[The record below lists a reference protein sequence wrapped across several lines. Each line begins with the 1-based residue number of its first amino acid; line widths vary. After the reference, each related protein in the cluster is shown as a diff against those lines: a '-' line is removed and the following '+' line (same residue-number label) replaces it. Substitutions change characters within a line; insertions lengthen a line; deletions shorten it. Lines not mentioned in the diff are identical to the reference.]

1 MVDLK
6 IVQIGNSLGVRL
18 PRHVLKHMRL
28 ENGDHLILTESA
40 DGGYR
45 LTPYDPEFERLVPE
59 QNECVEALPSR
70 VVGPLADLDQ
80 LALAQLVSQA
90 HGLAFLDPQRPPQCL
105 V

>member
-1 MVDLK
+1 
-6 IVQIGNSLGVRL
+6 
-18 PRHVLKHMRL
+18 
-28 ENGDHLILTESA
+28 
-40 DGGYR
+40 
-45 LTPYDPEFERLVPE
+45 VPE

-90 HGLAFLDPQRPPQCL
+90 PGLAFLDPQRPPQCL